1 MPAAAELAP
10 DLSVRQPYPGLRPFE
25 TNEAALFF
33 GRESHIT
40 ELLRRLAGQRF
51 LAVVGSSGS
60 GKSSL
65 VRAGLLPALYRGRL
79 LGATSQWRICVM
91 RPGSAP
97 LDHLAKSLASQQ
109 VGSSSLDEVRE
120 RVGRSSLGLARA
132 VRDTRLAEG
141 ESVLLVVDQFE
152 ELFRFARERKQEDGG
167 AEARLFVSSLLE
179 ATDASTAPLY
189 VVLTMRSD
197 FLGECTQ
204 FSGLPD
210 ALNRS
215 QYLIP
220 QMTREQVR
228 DSIEKP
234 ARLVGAEIDHRLVER
249 LLNELGDDTS
259 DLPVL
264 QHALNRTYLQFLEK
278 GGEGRILV
286 RHYADA
292 GTLSDA
298 MDKHANTILASLS
311 ESAQPWTEKVFRA
324 LTTEEGRRK
333 IRRPTRLESLY
344 WIVAAGDAPR
354 QKLVR
359 EVVEAY
365 AARENSL
372 LVNSADH
379 VIDISHESLISHW
392 SKLKQWA
399 DDEAKAANWYQRA
412 AGDTGRYTGGEVLP
426 WRGPELKL
434 ALGSLQSK
442 TWNPAWAE
450 RVCKSPAF
458 AEVKE
463 FLERGDAEQRRLRAE
478 EEALA
483 AQKLAAAEALA
494 AAERSAKEAAESRAE
509 AESKAKKA
517 VEEIAS
523 AESARAEAERQAKED
538 AESRAEAER
547 TAKQEAE
554 ARANAEEQAKKAAEA
569 LTKTQRRANRLLLA
583 AGASIVALVGFALW
597 SQIRLNKILQS
608 QSNALLA
615 GQGDLQAKLG
625 AAAKARVNPKDGLH
639 YVFIPAGSF
648 KMGCS
653 AGDSECLPPENPPHD
668 VKISKG
674 FWLGQTDVTQA
685 AWKRV
690 MNSDPSN
697 FKGDQLPVETVSWDQ
712 AVKYCETI
720 GGRLPTEAEWEYAA
734 RAGSTSARYGELDS
748 IAWYE
753 KNSSGRTHAVGGK
766 QPNQFGLFD
775 MLGNVWQWVQDD
787 YGPYRSDAS
796 TDPLALIKDSTQK
809 VVRGGSW
816 YLNPQLVRA
825 SYRSGGEP
833 SYRYGI
839 LGFRCV
845 GEFR

>member
-10 DLSVRQPYPGLRPFE
+10 DLAVRQPYPGLRPFE
-25 TNEAALFF
+25 TDEAALFF
-33 GRESHIT
+33 GRETHTT
-40 ELLRRLAGQRF
+40 ELLRRLAEQRF

-97 LDHLAKSLASQQ
+97 LDNLAKCLAAQQ
-109 VGSSSLDEVRE
+109 VGAPTLEEVRE
-120 RVGRSSLGLARA
+120 KVGRSSLGLARV
-132 VRDTRLAEG
+132 VRDTSLAEG
-141 ESVLLVVDQFE
+141 ESVLLLVDQFE
-152 ELFRFARERKQEDGG
+152 ELFRFANERKEKDGG
-167 AEARLFVSSLLE
+167 AEARLFVASLLE

-204 FSGLPD
+204 FAGLPN

-234 ARLVGAEIDHRLVER
+234 ARLVNAEIHNRLVER

-264 QHALNRTYLQFLEK
+264 QHALNRTYLQFLEN
-278 GGEGRILV
+278 GGAGQILV

-292 GTLSDA
+292 GTLADA
-298 MDKHANTILASLS
+298 LDKHANAVWARLS
-311 ESAQPWTEKVFRA
+311 EAARPWTEKVFRA
-324 LTTEEGRRK
+324 LTMEEGRRK
-333 IRRPTRLESLY
+333 IRRPTRLDRLY
-344 WIVAAGDAPR
+344 WIVGAGDAAR
-354 QKLVR
+354 EKFVR
-359 EVVEAY
+359 EVVDAY

-372 LVNSADH
+372 LVHSEDD

-392 SKLKQWA
+392 GKLKQWA
-399 DDEAKAANWYQRA
+399 DDEAKDANWYQRA
-412 AGDTGRYTGGEVLP
+412 ADDTVRYGAGEVLA
-426 WRGPELKL
+426 WRGPELTL
-434 ALGSLQSK
+434 ALESLQNK
-442 TWNPAWAE
+442 IWNPAWAE
-450 RVCKSPAF
+450 RVCNGKPAF
-458 AEVKE
+458 EEVKA
-463 FLERGDAEQRRLRAE
+463 FVERGDAEQRQQRAE
-478 EEALA
+478 EENRA
-483 AQKLAAAEALA
+483 AQKLADAEALA
-494 AAERSAKEAAESRAE
+494 AA
-509 AESKAKKA
+509 
-517 VEEIAS
+517 
-523 AESARAEAERQAKED
+523 
-538 AESRAEAER
+538 
-547 TAKQEAE
+547 AE
-554 ARANAEEQAKKAAEA
+554 ARANAEAQAKKAAEA
-569 LTKTQRRANRLLLA
+569 LTKAQRRANRLLLA
-583 AGASIVALVGFALW
+583 AGVSVVALVGFALF
-597 SQIRLNKILQS
+597 SQIRLNKVLES
-608 QSNALLA
+608 QN
-615 GQGDLQAKLG
+615 DLQAKLG
-625 AAAKARVNPKDGLH
+625 AAARTGARINPKDGLN
-639 YVFIPAGSF
+639 YVFIPPGNF

-653 AGDSECLPPENPPHD
+653 AGDPDCYSDEKPAHD

-690 MNSDPSN
+690 MNTEPSH
-697 FKGDQLPVETVSWDQ
+697 FKGDQLPVEQVSWDE

-734 RAGSTSARYGELDS
+734 RAGSTSARYGELDA
-748 IAWYE
+748 IAWYD
-753 KNSSGRTHAVGGK
+753 KNSNGTTHAVGGK

-775 MLGNVWQWVQDD
+775 MLGNVFQWTGDWYAD
-787 YGPYRSDAS
+787 YAPQAT
-796 TDPLALIKDSTQK
+796 TDPSGPTSGQFR

-816 YLNPQLVRA
+816 GSYSQSARA
-825 SYRSGGEP
+825 SGRVGVEP
-833 SYRYGI
+833 SDRYRGM
-839 LGFRCV
+839 GFRCV

>member
-1 MPAAAELAP
+1 MPAAVELAP

-25 TNEAALFF
+25 TKEAVLFF
-33 GRESHIT
+33 GRETHT
-40 ELLRRLAGQRF
+40 AELLRRLAEQRF

-79 LGATSQWRICVM
+79 VGATSQWRICVM

-97 LDHLAKSLASQQ
+97 LDNLAKCLALQQ
-109 VGSSSLDEVRE
+109 IGAPTLQEVRE
-120 RVGRSSLGLARA
+120 KVGRSSLGLARA
-132 VRDTRLAEG
+132 VRDTSLAEG

-152 ELFRFARERKQEDGG
+152 ELFRFANERKEKDGG

-204 FSGLPD
+204 FVGLPN

-220 QMTREQVR
+220 QLTREQVR

-234 ARLVGAEIDHRLVER
+234 ARLVGAEINNRLVER

-264 QHALNRTYLQFLEK
+264 QHALNRTYLQFLYD
-278 GGEGRILV
+278 GGQGEILV
-286 RHYADA
+286 KHYADA

-298 MDKHANTILASLS
+298 LDKHANAVLQTLS
-311 ESAQPWTEKVFRA
+311 QAAQPWTEKIFRA
-324 LTTEEGRRK
+324 LTMEEGRRK
-333 IRRPTRLESLY
+333 IRRPTRLDRLY
-344 WIVAAGDAPR
+344 SIVSASDALG
-354 QKLVR
+354 QQLVR
-359 EVVEAY
+359 EVVESY

-372 LVNSADH
+372 LVHSEDQ

-392 SKLKQWA
+392 GKLKQWA
-399 DDEAKAANWYQRA
+399 DSEAKAANWYERA
-412 AGDTGRYTGGEVLP
+412 ADDTVRYAAGEVLT
-426 WRGPELKL
+426 WRGPELSL
-434 ALGSLQSK
+434 ALENLQSK

-450 RVCKSPAF
+450 RVCNGTPAF
-458 AEVKE
+458 EEVNAFVKQ
-463 FLERGDAEQRRLRAE
+463 GDAEQRQQRAE
-478 EEALA
+478 EESRA
-483 AQKLAAAEALA
+483 AQKLA
-494 AAERSAKEAAESRAE
+494 
-509 AESKAKKA
+509 
-517 VEEIAS
+517 
-523 AESARAEAERQAKED
+523 D
-538 AESRAEAER
+538 
-547 TAKQEAE
+547 TE

-569 LTKTQRRANRLLLA
+569 LTNTQRRANRLLLA
-583 AGASIVALVGFALW
+583 AGLSIIALVGFALW
-597 SQIRLNKILQS
+597 SQIRMNKLLES

-625 AAAKARVNPKDGLH
+625 AAAKARVNPEDGLH
-639 YVFIPAGSF
+639 YVFIPPGDF

-653 AGDSECLPPENPPHD
+653 PGDSDCFPDEKPTHD

-690 MNSDPSN
+690 MNIEPSH
-697 FKGDQLPVETVSWDQ
+697 FKGDQLPVEQVSWDD

-734 RAGSTSARYGELDS
+734 RAGSTSARYGELDA
-748 IAWYE
+748 IAWYD
-753 KNSSGRTHAVGGK
+753 KNSGGTTHAVGSK

-775 MLGNVWQWVQDD
+775 MLGNVYQWTADW
-787 YGPYRSDAS
+787 YGETYYSPQAVTNPSGPAS
-796 TDPLALIKDSTQK
+796 GQRR

-816 YLNPQLVRA
+816 FNNSQFARA
-825 SYRSGGEP
+825 SNRFRNEP
-833 SYRYGI
+833 SYRNLI
-839 LGFRCV
+839 IGFRCV
-845 GEFR
+845 GELR

>member
-1 MPAAAELAP
+1 
-10 DLSVRQPYPGLRPFE
+10 
-25 TNEAALFF
+25 
-33 GRESHIT
+33 
-40 ELLRRLAGQRF
+40 
-51 LAVVGSSGS
+51 
-60 GKSSL
+60 
-65 VRAGLLPALYRGRL
+65 
-79 LGATSQWRICVM
+79 
-91 RPGSAP
+91 
-97 LDHLAKSLASQQ
+97 LASQQ

-234 ARLVGAEIDHRLVER
+234 ARLAGTGIDHRLVER

-412 AGDTGRYTGGEVLP
+412 AGDTGRYTAGEVLP

-597 SQIRLNKILQS
+597 SQIRLNKLLQS

-625 AAAKARVNPKDGLH
+625 AAATARVNPKDGLY
-639 YVFIPAGSF
+639 YVFIRAGSF

-697 FKGDQLPVETVSWDQ
+697 FKGDQLPVETVTWDQ

-816 YLNPQLVRA
+816 VSDPQYVRA
-825 SYRSGGEP
+825 SFRVRGGPAYRN
-833 SYRYGI
+833 YIYM
-839 LGFRCV
+839 GFRCV